1 MSTATGIPTDAA
13 IGARRGVLLA
23 FAGLGATAAT
33 VPAVLPSMAQEF
45 SVSIAEVAPAIP
57 AVFFGVLAGVL
68 GAPLLRM
75 RFALSR
81 IILVGALVQAVGLLG
96 VATSPSPLWFIAA
109 AGLSGFGFGVVEV
122 AGTASAK
129 VLAAEGAPGLLVR
142 LTLAVALVA
151 TVTPVVVLVSS
162 SFGAVRLVAAV
173 AAVLQL
179 VVTLVISR
187 CVVEEARAGIDEP
200 SVARSRALPLRT
212 AVVAVAVFCYVGVE
226 TILSGCSAATVS
238 VELGTSAAV
247 AALGTSAFWLLISLG
262 RFAGT
267 LADRHWRPRP
277 VTLVATAGLA
287 AALIAAALTSSTA
300 PTVAIVLLAAG
311 VFFAGPCYALLLGLG
326 LAGLS
331 AARSVPVASGLVAL
345 GAAGGAAIPLAAT
358 LAPGSAGLS
367 PFAPAAI
374 AATVLVVAVAAGALL
389 QKRSS
394 TSSSA
399 HSEGSRS

>member
-1 MSTATGIPTDAA
+1 MSRATALPTDAA
-13 IGARRGVLLA
+13 TGARRGVLLA
-23 FAGLGATAAT
+23 FAGLGVTAAT
-33 VPAVLPSMAQEF
+33 VPAILPSMALEF

-75 RFALSR
+75 RFALPR
-81 IILVGALVQAVGLLG
+81 IILVGALLQALGLAG
-96 VATSPSPLWFIAA
+96 VAASPSPLWFIVA
-109 AGLSGFGFGVVEV
+109 AGLSGFGFGLVEV

-129 VLAAEGAPGLLVR
+129 VLAAETAPGLLVR

-173 AAVLQL
+173 AAVLQ
-179 VVTLVISR
+179 VVVALVIRR
-187 CVVEEARAGIDEP
+187 CVVEDARGGLDE
-200 SVARSRALPLRT
+200 SAAFGGRALPLRT
-212 AVVAVAVFCYVGVE
+212 ALMAVAVFCYVGVE
-226 TILSGCSAATVS
+226 TILSGWSAATVS

-262 RFAGT
+262 RFAGA
-267 LADRHWRPRP
+267 LADRRWTPRP

-287 AALIAAALTSSTA
+287 AALIAATLTSGTA
-300 PTVAIVLLAAG
+300 PTAAIVLLAAG

-358 LAPGSAGLS
+358 LAPGSASLS
-367 PFAPAAI
+367 PFAPAMI
-374 AATVLVVAVAAGALL
+374 AAMMLVAAVTAGTLL
-389 QKRSS
+389 QKRALASS
-394 TSSSA
+394 LAGSARSSS
-399 HSEGSRS
+399 